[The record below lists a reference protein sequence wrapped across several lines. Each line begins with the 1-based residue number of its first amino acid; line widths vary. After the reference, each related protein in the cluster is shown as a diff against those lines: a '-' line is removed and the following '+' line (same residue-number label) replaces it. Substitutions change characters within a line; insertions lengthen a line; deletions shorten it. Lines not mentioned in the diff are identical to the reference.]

1 MNCMKNIDINGKGL
15 FVFSDPGGAKPCLSF
30 ILLNNLSNYIVISD
44 REYNFYSDFEI
55 NVIISVEIE
64 RYIADFNPDYIFS
77 ATSYM
82 SNIEKIALRIAR
94 INKIPSI
101 AYIDHP
107 SNILDRFNFNNEFYI
122 PDSIL
127 VGDYDVLNEVK
138 SYNLF
143 DSCRVRIILNPYH
156 FFLAK
161 WKPKVDKVSFLRQ
174 LAITTQKKIVLI
186 AFEPLSNINGLE
198 KYGFDEFTGINEINS
213 IIESED
219 LDYTYI
225 FKPHPNQNMDLLIN
239 ELSHKIIVVSSQTDT
254 NNLIFY
260 SDIII
265 GFFSNI
271 LLEANIFEKRIIRYQ
286 PVGFKNDP
294 FINKKVG
301 ITATKDTLIEYL

>member
-1 MNCMKNIDINGKGL
+1 MKNFELKGKGL

-44 REYNFYSDFEI
+44 REYSFYSDFNI

-64 RYIADFNPDYIFS
+64 RYITEFKPDYIFS
-77 ATSYM
+77 ATSYT
-82 SNIEKIALRIAR
+82 SNIEKIAIKNAK
-94 INKIPSI
+94 INKIPCI
-101 AYIDHP
+101 TYIDH
-107 SNILDRFNFNNEFYI
+107 STNILDRFNFNNEFYV
-122 PDSIL
+122 PDFIL
-127 VGDYDVLNEVK
+127 VGDYDVLTEVK

-143 DSCRVRIILNPYH
+143 DSCIVRKIFNPYH
-156 FFLAK
+156 FFLAR
-161 WKPKVDKVSFLRQ
+161 WKPKVDKVSFLSQ
-174 LAITTQKKIVLI
+174 LEITTQKKIVLI
-186 AFEPLSNINGLE
+186 VFEPLSNINGHE
-198 KYGFDEFTGINEINS
+198 KYGFDELTGINEINS
-213 IIESED
+213 LIDSED

-239 ELSHKIIVVSSQTDT
+239 ELSHKITLVSSQTDT

-301 ITATKDTLIEYL
+301 ITATKDTLMNYL